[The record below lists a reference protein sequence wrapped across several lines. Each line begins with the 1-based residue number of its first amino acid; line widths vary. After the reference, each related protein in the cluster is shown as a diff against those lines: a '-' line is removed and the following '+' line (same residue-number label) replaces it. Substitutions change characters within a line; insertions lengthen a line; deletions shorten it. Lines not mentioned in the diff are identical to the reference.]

1 MINVSVLVGLMLLGC
16 SSSAWAGAALL
27 RIPAV
32 VHSHSSWS
40 TGDQSLEQLVGLA
53 GRRGVEAVFLAENF
67 FQRFEYGLPPL
78 RGLLRYRVEFPSI
91 LEKGP
96 QEFLDAVSAV
106 NARQKRVLLIPG
118 VEVIP
123 HSYWTGS
130 LLNGTLTMHD
140 GQKNI
145 LALGLSRPA
154 DYREIPATGNPHH
167 ERWGWWSL
175 LLVSPVLLLVVG
187 GWLFTQKRRRVVRLE
202 RFQLVETRRPIG
214 LALTV
219 TGIGLALLANN
230 FPFRVSPISHYDA
243 HVGLRP
249 FQAMIDHIDSRGG
262 LAVWS
267 LPEARDNQ
275 TVRVAWFTAAIKTVP
290 APDDLLRT
298 HGFAAF
304 GGVYEDTTTFTRPG
318 GEWDHLLLDFLVGRR
333 KSPAW
338 AIGEA
343 AYHHEG
349 QAGKRFGEVQTVIL
363 SERKDST
370 GLIQAFKAGRMYAM
384 RRSGESGLA
393 LERFQVVVSGLPPAL
408 AGGQLALP
416 AEARPEVQ
424 VAVTGSGPVPM
435 QVAARLIRN
444 GCVVHAV
451 TGHTPLTIAW
461 TDKDVKP
468 GARAYYRLEVNG
480 AGGHQILSNPIF
492 VTANK

>member
-1 MINVSVLVGLMLLGC
+1 M
-16 SSSAWAGAALL
+16 L

-40 TGDQSLEQLVGLA
+40 TGDQSLEQLVDLA
-53 GRRGVEAVFLAENF
+53 RRRGVETIFLTENL

-78 RGLLRYRVEFPSI
+78 RGLLRYRVEYPSV

-96 QEFLDAVSAV
+96 EEFLSAVSAV
-106 NARQKRVLLIPG
+106 NARQKQVLLIPG

-123 HSYWTGS
+123 HFYWSGS

-145 LALGLSRPA
+145 LALGLMRPA
-154 DYREIPATGNPHH
+154 DYREIPATGNPHT
-167 ERWGWWSL
+167 ERWGWQSL
-175 LLVSPVLLLVVG
+175 LLVSPVLLLIVS

-230 FPFRVSPISHYDA
+230 YPFRVSPISHHDA
-243 HVGLRP
+243 HAGLQP
-249 FQAMIDHIDSRGG
+249 FQAVIDHIGARGG

-267 LPEARDNQ
+267 LPEARDDQ
-275 TVRVAWFTAAIKTVP
+275 TVQVAGFTAAIKTDP
-290 APDDLLRT
+290 YPDDLLHT
-298 HGFAAF
+298 HGFVAF
-304 GGVYEDTTTFTRPG
+304 GGVYEDTTSFTRPG
-318 GEWDHLLLDFLVGRR
+318 GDWDHLLLDFLGGRR

-363 SERKDST
+363 SEGKDSAS
-370 GLIQAFKAGRMYAM
+370 LIQAFRAGRMYAL

-393 LERFQVVVSGLPPAL
+393 LERFQVGVSGRPPVL
-408 AGGQLALP
+408 SGGQLALP
-416 AEARPEVQ
+416 ADARPEVQ
-424 VAVTGSGPVPM
+424 IAVTGNRPAPM
-435 QVAARLIRN
+435 QIAARLIRN
-444 GCVVHAV
+444 GSVVHAV
-451 TGHTPLTIAW
+451 EGHTPLTIAW
-461 TDKDVKP
+461 ADKGLQP
-468 GARAYYRLEVNG
+468 GARAYYRLEVQG
-480 AGGHQILSNPIF
+480 RGGHQILSNPIF